1 MNTILLCLPI
11 QTNNPL
17 NTLYQRGLNANVDN
31 TIDTFNT
38 LAVSDTIRK
47 ESSDDFVFKF
57 SLKWKYP
64 SLFNKDPI

>member
-38 LAVSDTIRK
+38 LAVSDTIK
-47 ESSDDFVFKF
+47 
-57 SLKWKYP
+57 
-64 SLFNKDPI
+64 NKI